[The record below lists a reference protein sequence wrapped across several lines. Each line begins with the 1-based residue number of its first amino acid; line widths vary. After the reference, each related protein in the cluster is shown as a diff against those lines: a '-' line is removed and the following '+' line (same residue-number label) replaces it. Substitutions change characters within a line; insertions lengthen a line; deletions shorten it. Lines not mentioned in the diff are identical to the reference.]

1 MRRSIVR
8 LVSFAVLVL
17 VPPAAASVSAS
28 ISPTAV
34 DFGRVPFDVGCF
46 VAGDVPNE
54 RCVTRTVTITN
65 TGTESL
71 EGVGLRSCE
80 TYVAASN
87 ICFTIHAG
95 WGGFATGGDPRTC
108 IFAAVAPGES
118 CTVLL
123 VAVPSRRGR
132 IAGSFVAEMYSAVSD
147 LTTVLVVPV
156 KLLAVPGRAR

>member
-1 MRRSIVR
+1 MRQSMVL
-8 LVSFAVLVL
+8 LVTFAVLVLVL

-34 DFGRVPFDVGCF
+34 DFGRVPFDGGCF
-46 VAGDVPNE
+46 VAGEVPNE
-54 RCVTRTVTITN
+54 RCVTRIVTITN

-71 EGVGLRSCE
+71 EGVGFRSCG

-87 ICFTIHAG
+87 SCFTIHAS

-118 CTVLL
+118 C
-123 VAVPSRRGR
+123 
-132 IAGSFVAEMYSAVSD
+132 
-147 LTTVLVVPV
+147 
-156 KLLAVPGRAR
+156 